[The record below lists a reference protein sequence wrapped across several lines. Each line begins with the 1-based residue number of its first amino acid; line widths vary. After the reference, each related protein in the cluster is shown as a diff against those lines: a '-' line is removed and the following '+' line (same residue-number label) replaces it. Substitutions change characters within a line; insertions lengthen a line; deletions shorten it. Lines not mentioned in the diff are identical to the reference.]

1 MKQGPCRKG
10 QRCQVNPKSRPMR
23 VMSTIDQYWP
33 FVGGAENI
41 ALGVVRL
48 TNGPQIVN
56 NVLTVASD
64 RIVEL
69 SGGRLIRYEETCDN
83 YKIYRFRPV
92 SIHGKRRNGPYTRYI
107 NLFKYIFHF
116 VKLRHEYDIIH
127 AHTYYWPAIAGVAAG
142 KILRKKV
149 IVTGQNTLVRLK
161 NEVSNGTYPCFMLPF
176 LRSCDIYV
184 AISNGIFNE
193 CRSILGMY
201 PKNLRLIPNAIDD
214 GLFSP
219 TDGAGKKKL
228 RDKLGLPFSGPIII
242 CHGRLEKH
250 KNVQLLIRAIAKVK
264 EYGIKLKCIV
274 AGNGSYKKKLLEL
287 STSLDLEDFVKF
299 IPFSVNVDEYVK
311 CSDIFCIPS
320 RYEGHPLALLEGM
333 ACGLVCLA
341 SNIDGNIDIVED
353 GYNGYLFE
361 PDSVEGL
368 SELIVRVL
376 SLESDTIIRKT
387 ARRTIESRFSAGAMA
402 DSYRKLYAEL
412 MDGGSK

>member
-1 MKQGPCRKG
+1 M
-10 QRCQVNPKSRPMR
+10 NHKSRPIR
-23 VMSTIDQYWP
+23 VLSTIDQYWP

-41 ALGVVRL
+41 ALRVVRL
-48 TNGPQIVN
+48 TNGPQVVN

-69 SGGRLIRYEETCDN
+69 SGGRFIRYEKTDDN

-92 SIHGKRRNGPYTRYI
+92 SIYGKRRNGPYTRYI
-107 NLFKYIFHF
+107 NLLRYI
-116 VKLRHEYDIIH
+116 VNLVTLRREYDIIH
-127 AHTYYWPAIAGVAAG
+127 AHTYYWPAIAGVIAG
-142 KILRKKV
+142 KLLRKKV
-149 IVTGQNTLVRLK
+149 IVTGHNTLVRLE
-161 NEVSNGTYPCFMLPF
+161 NEVSNGVYPCFMVPL

-193 CRSILGMY
+193 CRGILGIY
-201 PKNLRLIPNAIDD
+201 PKKIRLIPNDIDD
-214 GLFSP
+214 GQFSP
-219 TDGAGKKKL
+219 IDEAGKKDL
-228 RDKLGLPFSGPIII
+228 CEKLGLPFSGPIII

-264 EYGIKLKCIV
+264 ECGIKLKCIV
-274 AGNGSYKKKLLEL
+274 AGNGSYKRELLEL
-287 STSLDLEDFVKF
+287 SSSLDLEDFVQF
-299 IPFSVNVDEYVK
+299 IPFSVNVEEYVK

-353 GYNGYLFE
+353 GSNGYLFE

-376 SLESDTIIRKT
+376 NLESDTIIRKA

-402 DSYRKLYAEL
+402 DSYRKLYVEL
-412 MDGGSK
+412 MNGGGR